1 MRISDWSSDVCSS
14 DLLGATLRTIAEGGT
29 DAFYHGKPAQAVA
42 AASAAGGGLL
52 TPEDFAKYTVRWDE
66 PVLCDYRGYTVVSA
80 PPSSSGGTTLCEILQ
95 TIEGYPLSKWG
106 FASVPG
112 THVII
117 EARSEEHTSELK
129 SLMSISYAVFC
140 LKKKNQKKR

>member
-1 MRISDWSSDVCSS
+1 MVPTNSSTRSISCEHGDEGEAFRSSTPCS
-14 DLLGATLRTIAEGGT
+14 
-29 DAFYHGKPAQAVA
+29 
-42 AASAAGGGLL
+42 GGGLL

-95 TIEGYPLSKWG
+95 TIEGYPLSKLG

-112 THVII
+112 THVIM
-117 EARSEEHTSELK
+117 EAERRDSAERNTDLGDPAFNKKRSEERREGQECVCKFRS
-129 SLMSISYAVFC
+129 
-140 LKKKNQKKR
+140 